1 MTLHYRP
8 QLIGLDLDG
17 TVVDEHNTVPAPTH
31 RALHACHAAGIQ
43 LAFLTGRRPRTAAP
57 LLEQIGL
64 PAYVATNSGCLLWR
78 FPEWRMLQRQLFPPE
93 LILRIAELTAPYSV
107 NFYLDTS
114 QTNTE
119 FVQLKRQTTSE
130 TELHLERYGHNTV
143 TVSSPEEIAGF
154 PVTQVAL
161 PGPRQLTEQLRDTVR
176 AALDGQVL
184 ALSVRWP
191 LLPTTAL
198 EVFHT
203 EATKGRALA
212 CFAELL
218 GIEREACLAVG
229 DDVNDTPMLAWA
241 GYGVAM
247 PQAGGEVCAAA
258 DEVLAGDG
266 ARALAPLLERV
277 LQLPPRL

>member
-1 MTLHYRP
+1 MPLHFRP

-17 TVVDEHNTVPAPTH
+17 TVIDEHNTVPDVT
-31 RALHACHAAGIQ
+31 RSALHACHAAGIT
-43 LAFLTGRRPRTAAP
+43 LAFLTGRRPRTAGP

-64 PAYVATNSGCLLWR
+64 PAFVATNSGCLLWR
-78 FPEWRMLQRQLFPPE
+78 FPEWRMLKRQLFPPE
-93 LILRIAELTAPYSV
+93 LILRLAELTEPYTV

-119 FVQLKRQTTSE
+119 FVQLQRQNTAE
-130 TELHLERYGHNTV
+130 IQRHMERYGTNTKIV
-143 TVSSPEEIAGF
+143 TDAQAIIGH

-161 PGPRQLTEQLRDTVR
+161 PGPRELTERLRDKVR

-198 EVFHT
+198 EVFHA

-212 CFAELL
+212 YFAEQL
-218 GIEREACLAVG
+218 GIEQDACLAAG
-229 DDVNDTPMLAWA
+229 DDVNDTPMLYWA
-241 GYGVAM
+241 GHSAAM
-247 PQAGGEVCAAA
+247 PQANAEVRLAA
-258 DEVLAGDG
+258 DEVLSGDG
-266 ARALAPLLERV
+266 ARALAPLLQRV
-277 LQLPPRL
+277 LQLSPRL